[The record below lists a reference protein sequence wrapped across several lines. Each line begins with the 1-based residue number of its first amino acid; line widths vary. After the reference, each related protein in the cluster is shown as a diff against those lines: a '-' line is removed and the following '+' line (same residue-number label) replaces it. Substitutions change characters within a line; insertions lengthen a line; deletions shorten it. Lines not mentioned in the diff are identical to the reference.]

1 MEVNCYLIIVYDNGS
16 REYIPVTIDFNMT
29 REEIWDY
36 FDQVYNFRGD
46 VNTVTITKKNSP
58 QWYKNTISN
67 FYYKQ

>member
-16 REYIPVTIDFNMT
+16 REYIPDTIDFNMT

-46 VNTVTITKKNSP
+46 VNTVMITKKNSP

>member
-1 MEVNCYLIIVYDNGS
+1 MEVNCYLIIVYDNGC
-16 REYIPVTIDFNMT
+16 REYIPDIIDFNMT

-46 VNTVTITKKNSP
+46 VNTVMIAKKNSP
-58 QWYKNTISN
+58 HWYKNTISN

>member
-1 MEVNCYLIIVYDNGS
+1 MEVNCYITIIYDDGS
-16 REYIPVTIDFNMT
+16 REYLPDIIDFSMT

-46 VNTVTITKKNSP
+46 VNTVVITKKNSP

>member
-1 MEVNCYLIIVYDNGS
+1 MEVNCYITIIYDNGS
-16 REYIPVTIDFNMT
+16 REYLPDIIDFSMT

-46 VNTVTITKKNSP
+46 VNTVVITKKNSP

>member
-1 MEVNCYLIIVYDNGS
+1 MEVNCYITIIYDDGS
-16 REYIPVTIDFNMT
+16 REYLPDIIDFSMT

>member
-1 MEVNCYLIIVYDNGS
+1 MNVNCYLIIIYNNGC
-16 REYIPVTIDFNMT
+16 REYMPDIIDFDMT

-46 VNTVTITKKNSP
+46 ISVVMITKKNSP
-58 QWYKNTISN
+58 HWYQNTISK